1 MKRRG
6 NQDLKKEREN
16 DSISMSF
23 RVGVEVLADCAN
35 VLYVSVIDSGN
46 FSGA

>member
-6 NQDLKKEREN
+6 NQDFFLKKGN

-46 FSGA
+46 FA